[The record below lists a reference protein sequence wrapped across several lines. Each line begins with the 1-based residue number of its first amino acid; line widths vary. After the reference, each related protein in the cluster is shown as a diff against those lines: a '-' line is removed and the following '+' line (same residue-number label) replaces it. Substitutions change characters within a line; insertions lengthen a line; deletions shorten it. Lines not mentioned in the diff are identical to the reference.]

1 MARSTGREFVL
12 YVNFARNLQL
22 ETTARSPRAKTKT
35 STEAYDVFVR
45 IQFGSDTMDT
55 PLQEKTT
62 TVHPVFGFEKVLRW
76 RTETELEFFV
86 MQIMPQNQQERM
98 VGRCKVDMRSVMN
111 SDWEGDMTLF
121 RRDQKIGKLHVGVEW
136 LETAAAPSTTASRG
150 AMGNQMASGV
160 PGPSQAGDPA
170 ATGAPDDLA
179 FRLAHMDRE
188 SVQRYALRLSEVVMQ
203 LHGSRHEDWAQW
215 RTRENSLLEE
225 VVVLQRLAT
234 DRQHIGVSE
243 LQFHQ
248 ELTAERRRRIDAE
261 LKLTSADR
269 YRQEASAADRAARLH
284 TSQSSMAF
292 EAEAAECRAY
302 IHRAREARKAEE
314 RAFTEERHA
323 ENRTQALRQE
333 VTRELTHAQ
342 RRAAEGELQTQAL
355 EAQAL
360 SQAWKLSGKL
370 RGEMEMVEEL
380 RRNKGRS
387 AQLRQEEHVSARRAL
402 GDLQEVQ
409 RRVGQL
415 LNELPQ

>member
-234 DRQHIGVSE
+234 DNFHIG
-243 LQFHQ
+243 
-248 ELTAERRRRIDAE
+248 
-261 LKLTSADR
+261 
-269 YRQEASAADRAARLH
+269 
-284 TSQSSMAF
+284 
-292 EAEAAECRAY
+292 
-302 IHRAREARKAEE
+302 
-314 RAFTEERHA
+314 
-323 ENRTQALRQE
+323 
-333 VTRELTHAQ
+333 
-342 RRAAEGELQTQAL
+342 
-355 EAQAL
+355 
-360 SQAWKLSGKL
+360 
-370 RGEMEMVEEL
+370 
-380 RRNKGRS
+380 
-387 AQLRQEEHVSARRAL
+387 
-402 GDLQEVQ
+402 
-409 RRVGQL
+409 
-415 LNELPQ
+415 